1 MVKTAEATDHR
12 LAQKIR
18 IEHENLVSYFI
29 PRGLLLERSAQ
40 KQLLYMT
47 DSCIDRAHR
56 FFCRVSLLVSTREI
70 LQYEWLPESIKCFL
84 CC

>member
-1 MVKTAEATDHR
+1 MVKTVEATDHR

-40 KQLLYMT
+40 KQLLHMT

-56 FFCRVSLLVSTREI
+56 FFLSCKFTGFNKGNIMNGFQS
-70 LQYEWLPESIKCFL
+70 Q
-84 CC
+84 